1 METKFRWDESRRE
14 DGVLSLYVG
23 DKIVDIIK
31 DTSENQIRYYFIG
44 RGPDMFGLLQASNF
58 DEAKKELLMILQQ
71 KQVRTVE
78 NLLSRVRIAQDL
90 IADLQKALDEE
101 AKTV

>member
-1 METKFRWDESRRE
+1 METKIRWDESRRE

-31 DTSENQIRYYFIG
+31 DTSDNQIRYYFNG
-44 RGPDMFGLLQASNF
+44 REPDMFGLLRASNF
-58 DEAKKELLMILQQ
+58 DEAKKELLLILQR

-78 NLLSRVRIAQDL
+78 SLLSRVCIAQDL

-101 AKTV
+101 AKAV